1 MACRYACVGN
11 NIHDVAKCAI
21 GMPVSVHARMCVSV
35 CLCVCV
41 SVCVCVC
48 GCVRTAPPSIN
59 IHYISFSGK
68 VVLLDNRGA
77 IAFLDSRF

>member
-1 MACRYACVGN
+1 
-11 NIHDVAKCAI
+11 
-21 GMPVSVHARMCVSV
+21 
-35 CLCVCV
+35 VCV
-41 SVCVCVC
+41 
-48 GCVRTAPPSIN
+48 CVRTAPPSIN